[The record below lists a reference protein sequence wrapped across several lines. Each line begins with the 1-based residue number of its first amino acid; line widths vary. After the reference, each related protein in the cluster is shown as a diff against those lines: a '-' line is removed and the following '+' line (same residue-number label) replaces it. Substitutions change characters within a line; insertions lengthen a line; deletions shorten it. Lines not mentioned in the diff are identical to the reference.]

1 MTTLP
6 LSLGPT
12 AVAALLDLP
21 ERQVRKETEHGLF
34 GPSSPPRLDFTAL
47 VYLRL
52 LSFLGLDLGVDVRR
66 QLHRLLVQATQQEP
80 PPETIEWLPM
90 LTLKLGPVVRDVTA
104 RVEGFEH
111 WKAKLVTN
119 PDILGGEPVFPGC
132 RLAVRHVGALVEQ
145 GERGETIREDYPYLS
160 DEDIHFAHV
169 FFRAYPKVGRPRGRR
184 EAAAR

>member
-21 ERQVRKETEHGLF
+21 ERQIRKEAEHGLF
-34 GPSSPPRLDFTAL
+34 GPTSPPRLDFAAL

-52 LSFLGLDLGVDVRR
+52 LNFLGLDLGVEARR
-66 QLHRLLVQATQQEP
+66 QLHRLLVQATAQEP
-80 PPETIEWLPM
+80 APETVEWLPV
-90 LTLKLGPVVRDVTA
+90 LTLKLGPVVRDVAA

-111 WKAKLVTN
+111 WKARLVIR
-119 PDILGGEPVFPGC
+119 PDILGGEPVFPSS

-145 GERGETIREDYPYLS
+145 GEKTETIREDYPYLS

-169 FFRAYPKVGRPRGRR
+169 FFRAYPKVGRPRGRC
-184 EAAAR
+184 EAADR